1 MYQHL
6 ATWCRQVL
14 TKKEYKMQKMQRK
27 TLALLKAFKR
37 AIADTPDKPTCV
49 IAKELEVSPQRLYQI
64 KHIYMHSLKRAI
76 KKKDYGIT
84 KVHAVAEHNPTDYA
98 GFINPTVTR
107 NLREDALRAEHDALT
122 KDYVE
127 LHDQHLALKKQF
139 DLIQKE
145 AYRFQVETFDLKAIV
160 KYLEGKAGQ
169 E

>member
-1 MYQHL
+1 ML
-6 ATWCRQVL
+6 
-14 TKKEYKMQKMQRK
+14 KMHRK
-27 TLALLKAFKR
+27 TKELMKAFKR
-37 AIADTPDKPTCV
+37 AIEATPNKPTTV
-49 IAKELEVSPQRLYQI
+49 IAKELGVSAQRLYTL
-64 KHIYMHSLKRAI
+64 KHTYMQSERRTIARKE
-76 KKKDYGIT
+76 YGVT
-84 KVHAVAEHNPTDYA
+84 KVHEEKALGFKPTIIRGEPDDFVQFRA
-98 GFINPTVTR
+98 
-107 NLREDALRAEHDALT
+107 LREEHEALT

>member
-1 MYQHL
+1 
-6 ATWCRQVL
+6 
-14 TKKEYKMQKMQRK
+14 MQKMQRK

-64 KHIYMHSLKRAI
+64 KHIYMQSLKRAI

-84 KVHAVAEHNPTDYA
+84 KVHAVTEHAVAEG

-127 LHDQHLALKKQF
+127 LHDQHLALKKRF
-139 DLIQKE
+139 DDAQKE

>member
-1 MYQHL
+1 
-6 ATWCRQVL
+6 
-14 TKKEYKMQKMQRK
+14 MQKKMQRK

-49 IAKELEVSPQRLYQI
+49 IAKELGVSAQRLYQI
-64 KHIYMHSLKRAI
+64 KHIYMQSLKRAI
-76 KKKDYGIT
+76 KKKDYGVT
-84 KVHAVAEHNPTDYA
+84 KVHVIKEG

-107 NLREDALRAEHDALT
+107 ELRDDALRAEHDALT

-127 LHDQHLALKKQF
+127 LHDQHLALKKRF
-139 DLIQKE
+139 DDVQKE

>member
-1 MYQHL
+1 
-6 ATWCRQVL
+6 
-14 TKKEYKMQKMQRK
+14 MQKMQKK

-37 AIADTPDKPTCV
+37 AIEETPDKPTSV
-49 IAKELEVSPQRLYQI
+49 IAKELDVSAQRLYQI
-64 KHIYMHSLKRAI
+64 KHIYMQSLKRAI
-76 KKKDYGIT
+76 KKKEYGIT
-84 KVHAVAEHNPTDYA
+84 KVHEEKALGFKPTIIRGEPDDFVQFRA
-98 GFINPTVTR
+98 
-107 NLREDALRAEHDALT
+107 LREEHETLT

>member
-1 MYQHL
+1 M
-6 ATWCRQVL
+6 
-14 TKKEYKMQKMQRK
+14 KMQRK

-37 AIADTPDKPTCV
+37 AIEETPDKPTSV
-49 IAKELEVSPQRLYQI
+49 IAKELDVSAQRLYQI
-64 KHIYMHSLKRAI
+64 KHIYMQSLKRAI

-98 GFINPTVTR
+98 VFANPATTR
-107 NLREDALRAEHDALT
+107 AVLHAKLNQEHETLT

>member
-1 MYQHL
+1 MQ
-6 ATWCRQVL
+6 
-14 TKKEYKMQKMQRK
+14 KKMQKK

-37 AIADTPDKPTCV
+37 AIADTPDKPTSV
-49 IAKELEVSPQRLYQI
+49 IAKELGVSAQRLYQI
-64 KHIYMHSLKRAI
+64 KHIYMQSLKRAI

-84 KVHAVAEHNPTDYA
+84 KVHAVTEG

-107 NLREDALRAEHDALT
+107 ELRDVALREEHDALT

-127 LHDQHLALKKQF
+127 LHDQHLALKKRF
-139 DLIQKE
+139 DDVQKE

>member
-1 MYQHL
+1 
-6 ATWCRQVL
+6 
-14 TKKEYKMQKMQRK
+14 MQKMQKK

-37 AIADTPDKPTCV
+37 AIEETPDKPTSV
-49 IAKELEVSPQRLYQI
+49 IAKELGVSAQRLYQI
-64 KHIYMHSLKRAI
+64 KHVYMQSLKRAI

-84 KVHAVAEHNPTDYA
+84 KVHSVAEHNPTDYA
-98 GFINPTVTR
+98 VFANPATTR
-107 NLREDALRAEHDALT
+107 AVLHAKLNQEHEALT

>member
-1 MYQHL
+1 M
-6 ATWCRQVL
+6 
-14 TKKEYKMQKMQRK
+14 KMQRK

-37 AIADTPDKPTCV
+37 AIEETPDKPTSV
-49 IAKELEVSPQRLYQI
+49 IAKEMDVSAQRLYQI
-64 KHIYMHSLKRAI
+64 KHIYMQSLKRAI

-98 GFINPTVTR
+98 VFANPATTR
-107 NLREDALRAEHDALT
+107 AVLHAKLNQEHETLT

>member
-1 MYQHL
+1 
-6 ATWCRQVL
+6 
-14 TKKEYKMQKMQRK
+14 MQKKMHRK
-27 TLALLKAFKR
+27 TKELLKAFKR
-37 AIADTPDKPTCV
+37 AIEATPNKPTTV
-49 IAKELEVSPQRLYQI
+49 IAKELGVSAQTLYTL
-64 KHIYMHSLKRAI
+64 KHTHMQSERRTIARKE
-76 KKKDYGIT
+76 YGVT
-84 KVHAVAEHNPTDYA
+84 KTHAVAEHNPADYA
-98 GFINPTVTR
+98 LFANPATTR
-107 NLREDALRAEHDALT
+107 AVLHAKLSQEHEALT

>member
-1 MYQHL
+1 MHKK
-6 ATWCRQVL
+6 
-14 TKKEYKMQKMQRK
+14 TK
-27 TLALLKAFKR
+27 ALLRDFKR
-37 AIADTPDKPTCV
+37 AIEATPSKPTSV
-49 IAKELEVSPQRLYQI
+49 IAKELGVTPQRLYQM
-64 KHIYMHSLKRAI
+64 KHLHMKDMKRTI
-76 KKKDYGIT
+76 KKKEYGIT
-84 KVHAVAEHNPTDYA
+84 KVHGEKDLGFKPTIIRGEPDD
-98 GFINPTVTR
+98 FVQF
-107 NLREDALRAEHDALT
+107 RELRAEHETLT